1 MRKYDRGIWAC
12 ISMCNIIEEL
22 RNDIKEISDNDY
34 FTTLV
39 SSFFKVLYTH
49 EKRRTLPQPL
59 AQNVLQHGLLA
70 FIALHLLLRGNP

>member
-1 MRKYDRGIWAC
+1 
-12 ISMCNIIEEL
+12 MCNIIEEL
-22 RNDIKEISDNDY
+22 RNDIEEISDNDY

-49 EKRRTLPQPL
+49 EKRRTLPKPL
-59 AQNVLQHGLLA
+59 AQSVLQHGLLA